1 MSPVDAPPL
10 RIGEVAKRL
19 GITTRTIRYYE
30 ELGLLGGVDHERAAG
45 QHRSYTEADVE
56 RLRKAVKLKSL
67 LGVSLEELRTL
78 MEAEDGRDA
87 RREEYIAPGTSKKR
101 RRELLDAS
109 ALNVARQL
117 ELLTAR
123 RAEFDQLEAELIAR
137 RELIA
142 TRRAELG

>member
-1 MSPVDAPPL
+1 MSATETTL

-30 ELGLLGGVDHERAAG
+30 ELGLLGGVDHDRVAG
-45 QHRSYTEADVE
+45 QHRTYTEADVE

-67 LGVSLEELRTL
+67 LGVSLEELKTL

-87 RREEYIAPGTSKKR
+87 RREEFTALSTSKR
-101 RRELLDAS
+101 RRREILDTS
-109 ALNVARQL
+109 ALNVTRQL

-137 RELIA
+137 RNLIT

>member
-10 RIGEVAKRL
+10 RIGEVARRL

-30 ELGLLGGVDHERAAG
+30 ELGLLGGVDHDRAAG

-67 LGVSLEELRTL
+67 LGVSLDELRTL

-87 RREEYIAPGTSKKR
+87 RREEFTAPGTSKQR
-101 RRELLDAS
+101 RREILDAS

>member
-1 MSPVDAPPL
+1 MTPVEAPAL

-30 ELGLLGGVDHERAAG
+30 ELGLLGGVDHDRAAG

-67 LGVSLEELRTL
+67 LGVSLEELKAL

-87 RREEYIAPGTSKKR
+87 RREELNAPSTSRKR
-101 RRELLDAS
+101 RREILDAS
-109 ALNVARQL
+109 AQNVTRQL
-117 ELLTAR
+117 ELLVAR

-137 RELIA
+137 RDLIA
-142 TRRAELG
+142 QRLAEL